1 MQRRL
6 SREGADIVTTD
17 PEQSVVVEELAEIR
31 RRLDVGLAH
40 IEGRLAVQTLRD
52 DQNDKDLTDLI
63 ARVSAL
69 EHSRW
74 PLPAVAALTA
84 LGALAVTVW
93 QALGR

>member
-1 MQRRL
+1 M
-6 SREGADIVTTD
+6 TTD
-17 PEQSVVVEELAEIR
+17 PEQSVVVEEIAEIR

-63 ARVSAL
+63 ARVSIL
-69 EHSRW
+69 EHTRW

-93 QALGR
+93 QVLGR

>member
-1 MQRRL
+1 M
-6 SREGADIVTTD
+6 TTD
-17 PEQSVVVEELAEIR
+17 PEQSVVVEELSDVR

-52 DQNDKDLTDLI
+52 DQNDKDLADLV

-84 LGALAVTVW
+84 LGALAVAVW

>member
-1 MQRRL
+1 
-6 SREGADIVTTD
+6 VTTD
-17 PEQSVVVEELAEIR
+17 PEQSVVVEELADVR

-52 DQNDKDLTDLI
+52 DQNDKDLVDLI
-63 ARVSAL
+63 TRVSAL

-84 LGALAVTVW
+84 LGALAVAVW
-93 QALGR
+93 QAVGR

>member
-1 MQRRL
+1 M
-6 SREGADIVTTD
+6 TTD
-17 PEQSVVVEELAEIR
+17 PEQSVVVEELAEVR

-52 DQNDKDLTDLI
+52 DQNDKELADLI
-63 ARVSAL
+63 VRVSAL

-84 LGALAVTVW
+84 IGALAVTVW